1 MRAMLP
7 RTLLSASLASSL
19 LATDVVVL
27 TLYLNP
33 HATLRADGLALVL
46 CLFLPYWAAGTLL
59 LFAAAALGTLAVSGP
74 RAPRPPVEGLPWFT
88 SMALVALAAVAALFW
103 ANLWS
108 YRHSIPVEFVR
119 GLLLSASAST
129 VAGLLLLAV
138 VSDAL
143 LFPRRSRALSS
154 ALVVLAAA
162 SSVVLPLAWRP
173 LPAAPAA
180 PVPLATETVQ
190 PVRRVVL
197 IGIDGLGPRRL
208 RDGVAAGG
216 LPALGQ
222 MVKRGAYGPLAT
234 LRPTEAPPIWTT
246 VFTGRLP
253 RAHGI
258 KSFTSYRLRG
268 SPTAFEALPKGAL
281 VGLLE
286 RTGLVERVAV
296 NARLRRTRALWNA
309 LNAFGIETGIVRFW
323 GTHPPERVK
332 GFMLSHTFH
341 QPTAAAH
348 ASEVLHP
355 PDLLN
360 EAWARMVEPMS
371 VPADLLA
378 EFVDVSAPTAGRD
391 WPWRR
396 ELVDRALAPDL
407 TYQRAGSVLRAAY
420 DPPFFATYFYGLEVV
435 GHSFLRY
442 AEPDRFGDVRPEE
455 IRRYGR
461 VVDRYASLLD
471 DWVGGT
477 LQGLKPGEVALVV
490 SGYGMEP
497 ASLARRLLTPSPMG
511 APIGGIH
518 VDAPDG
524 VLLAFGDGIRPG
536 ATVAGASVL
545 DITPTILYLMGLPVA
560 RDMEGRVLTEM
571 MDESFAR
578 AHPITYIPSY
588 ESLAVTPVV
597 GEPSVDPPAPLPDE
611 P

>member
-1 MRAMLP
+1 MLL
-7 RTLLSASLASSL
+7 RTLLSASIASSL
-19 LATDVVVL
+19 FATDVVVL

-33 HATLRADGLALVL
+33 HATLRVDGPALVL
-46 CLFLPYWAAGTLL
+46 GLFLPYWAAGTVI
-59 LFAAAALGTLAVSGP
+59 LFAGALLGALAFGGP
-74 RAPRPPVEGLPWFT
+74 RTPRPPIEGLPWFT
-88 SMALVALAAVAALFW
+88 TLAAVALLGVAALFW

-108 YRHSIPVEFVR
+108 YRHSIPLEFVR

-129 VAGLLLLAV
+129 GAWLLLVAV
-138 VSDAL
+138 GFDAI
-143 LFPRRSRALSS
+143 LFPRRSRALSA

-173 LPAAPAA
+173 VPGRPAT

-190 PVRRVVL
+190 PARRVVL

-208 RDGVAAGG
+208 RDGVAAGR

-222 MVKRGAYGPLAT
+222 MVKHGAYGPLAT
-234 LRPTEAPPIWTT
+234 LRPTEGPPIWTT

-253 RAHGI
+253 RDHGI
-258 KSFTSYRLRG
+258 KSFATYRLRG
-268 SPTAFEALPKGAL
+268 TATAFEALPKGAL

-286 RTGLVERVAV
+286 RASLVERSAV
-296 NARLRRTRALWNA
+296 NARSRRKRALWNA
-309 LNAFGIETGIVRFW
+309 LNAFGIETGVVRFW
-323 GTHPPERVK
+323 GTHPPERVQ

-341 QPTAAAH
+341 QPPGGLAH

-360 EAWARMVEPMS
+360 EVWARVVEPQA
-371 VPADLLA
+371 VPAELLS
-378 EFVDVSAPTAGRD
+378 EFVDASVPSVGRE

-407 TYQRAGSVLRAAY
+407 TYHRAGSVLRAAY
-420 DPPFFATYFYGLEVV
+420 DPPFFATYFYGLDVV

-442 AEPDRFGDVRPEE
+442 AEPDRFGDVRPDEV
-455 IRRYGR
+455 RRYGR

-471 DWVGGT
+471 EWVGET
-477 LQGLKPGEVALVV
+477 LQSRQPGEVVLVV
-490 SGYGMEP
+490 SGYGMDP
-497 ASLARRLLTPSPMG
+497 VSLARRLLTPSS
-511 APIGGIH
+511 GGTPLGGTH
-518 VDAPDG
+518 ASAPDG
-524 VLLAFGDGIRPG
+524 VLLAIGDGVRGG
-536 ATVAGASVL
+536 AILSGASVL

-571 MDESFAR
+571 LDEDFMH

-597 GEPSVDPPAPLPDE
+597 GEPGSEPPAPLPEE